1 MSTESSN
8 EKQNDG
14 KDKTKINVSIPAH
27 VINGQ
32 YANLM
37 INNFS
42 KEEFILDFALVQP
55 HTSSATVNSRVILSP
70 RNAKKLMSL
79 LSNHVSEYEK
89 QCGPITDDP
98 SSGPVSFSF
107 N

>member
-1 MSTESSN
+1 MN
-8 EKQNDG
+8 EDQNQS
-14 KDKTKINVSIPAH
+14 DKNQSQEKNKINVTIPAD
-27 VINGQ
+27 ILNGR

-55 HTSSATVNSRVILSP
+55 HAAAATVNSRVILSP
-70 RNAKKLMSL
+70 RNAKKLVEL
-79 LSNHVSEYEK
+79 LSKHVAEYEK
-89 QCGPITDDP
+89 QCGPITDDS

>member
-1 MSTESSN
+1 MSEDQNQQDAKPSN
-8 EKQNDG
+8 
-14 KDKTKINVSIPAH
+14 DKNKINVTIPAD
-27 VINGQ
+27 VLNGR

-55 HTSSATVNSRVILSP
+55 HAAAATVNSRVILSP
-70 RNAKKLMSL
+70 RNAKKLVEL
-79 LSNHVSEYEK
+79 LSKHVAEYEK
-89 QCGPITDDP
+89 QCGPITDDS

>member
-1 MSTESSN
+1 MN
-8 EKQNDG
+8 EDQNQQDG
-14 KDKTKINVSIPAH
+14 KPSNDKNKINVTIPAD
-27 VINGQ
+27 ILNGR

-55 HTSSATVNSRVILSP
+55 HASAATVNSRVILSP
-70 RNAKKLMSL
+70 RNAKKLVGL
-79 LSNHVSEYEK
+79 LSKHVAEYEK

>member
-1 MSTESSN
+1 MNEDPNQQDANSS
-8 EKQNDG
+8 
-14 KDKTKINVSIPAH
+14 KDNNKINVTIPAD
-27 VINGQ
+27 VLNGQ

-55 HTSSATVNSRVILSP
+55 HAAAATVNSRVILSP
-70 RNAKKLMSL
+70 RNAKKLVEL
-79 LSNHVSEYEK
+79 LSKHVAEYEK

-98 SSGPVSFSF
+98 GSGPVSFSF